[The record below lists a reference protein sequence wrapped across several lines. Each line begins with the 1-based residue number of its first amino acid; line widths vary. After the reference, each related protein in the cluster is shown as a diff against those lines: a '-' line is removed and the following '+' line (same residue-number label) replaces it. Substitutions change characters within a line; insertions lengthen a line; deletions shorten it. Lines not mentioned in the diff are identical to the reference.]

1 VASHSYEFRQHGVD
15 FGYTYRSAAIVDD
28 SSPEPARIDPVRIY
42 QPSTRPGSSLPHAWV
57 EREGRRL
64 ALGSLVHGGH
74 FVLITGEDGLDW
86 VEAASKIAAERN
98 IPLRTT
104 RVGFVDVDH
113 VDVRC
118 AWLKHRGMSSAGVVL
133 VRPDRFIA
141 FRSTEAVS
149 DPAAALNAAFDQ
161 ILATNER

>member
-1 VASHSYEFRQHGVD
+1 
-15 FGYTYRSAAIVDD
+15 
-28 SSPEPARIDPVRIY
+28 
-42 QPSTRPGSSLPHAWV
+42 
-57 EREGRRL
+57 
-64 ALGSLVHGGH
+64 
-74 FVLITGEDGLDW
+74 
-86 VEAASKIAAERN
+86 
-98 IPLRTT
+98 
-104 RVGFVDVDH
+104 VGFVDVDH

-149 DPAAALNAAFDQ
+149 DPGAALNAAFDQ